1 MLEIPGTYIA
11 YKIYMYEVLWGE
23 TPQVYIKF
31 CWKNML
37 HLYFPWLNCDTI
49 PTDQKKK
56 RLIF

>member
-49 PTDQKKK
+49 LTDQK
-56 RLIF
+56 